1 MDEMNRTPFTAIY
14 DSFYS
19 RVTDEMYMEMTELDT
34 LEQLQG
40 ILLNA
45 IPRFEFPRFD
55 PFDYEEGE
63 FVYLGEYQGVE
74 SGGLKVPVT
83 GWVGGFFNTK
93 LTQEEI
99 NILSLSMLIE
109 WFTQQLATTENTRQI
124 YTGAD
129 FKMTSQANHM
139 AKLKVMINEY
149 QKECFHHQRLYKR
162 RKIVNGEVHSTIG
175 QIMATPGYGYS
186 KRRGNKGVYQI

>member
-1 MDEMNRTPFTAIY
+1 MGELNRTPFSAIY
-14 DSFYS
+14 DSFYG
-19 RVTDEMYMEMTELDT
+19 RVTDEMYMEMSELDT
-34 LEQLQG
+34 LEQLQTL
-40 ILLNA
+40 LLNA

-55 PFDYEEGE
+55 PFDYEEGI
-63 FVYLGEYQGVE
+63 FAYLGTYQGE
-74 SGGLKVPVT
+74 YSEGLELPVT
-83 GWVGGFFNTK
+83 GWVGGFFNAK

-99 NILSLSMLIE
+99 NILSLSMVVE
-109 WFTQQLATTENTRQI
+109 WFTQQLATTENARQI

-162 RKIVNGEVHSTIG
+162 RKIVNGEVRSTAG
-175 QIMATPGYGYS
+175 LIMQTPSYGY
-186 KRRGNKGVYQI
+186 RAPQGRFPYGY